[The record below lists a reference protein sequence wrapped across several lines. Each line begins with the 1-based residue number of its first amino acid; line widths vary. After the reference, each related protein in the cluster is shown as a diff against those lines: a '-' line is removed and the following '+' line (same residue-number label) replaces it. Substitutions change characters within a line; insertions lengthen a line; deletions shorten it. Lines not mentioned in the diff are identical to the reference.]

1 MKKILLTLI
10 VMCSPLA
17 IWRGVGGEATMYAQT
32 AVLDKAAAQL
42 KKDGGVSVEY
52 RIGANGANGTNM
64 ANGTNGANG
73 ANGKLDVMGK
83 KFHSDMEGIETW
95 YDGKQVWTYYKQNS
109 EVYLSEP
116 TKAELAKVN
125 PYYFLDIYKREFKGS
140 SKGVQREF
148 KGSPVI
154 EVTMTAT
161 EKTNSIQKAVVRV
174 GKADNRIKY
183 IKVTGKN
190 GNVIEVT
197 VTSYKVKQKFTDAT
211 FRFDKAKHP
220 GVDLIDMR

>member
-1 MKKILLTLI
+1 
-10 VMCSPLA
+10 
-17 IWRGVGGEATMYAQT
+17 MYAQT

-95 YDGKQVWTYYKQNS
+95 YDGKQMWTYYKQNS

-125 PYYFLDIYKREFKGS
+125 PYYFLDIYKKGFKVAGS
-140 SKGVQREF
+140 KEQVAGCN
-148 KGSPVI
+148 
-154 EVTMTAT
+154 EVVMTAT